1 LNLPTAQEP
10 SVSDFPAFVGIENTS
25 GSMNQPFIDF
35 MMQDMNP
42 TPFGLFDESWLVL
55 QNGDG
60 NLGFDAPAQMFVGLE
75 QPSLW

>member
-1 LNLPTAQEP
+1 
-10 SVSDFPAFVGIENTS
+10 
-25 GSMNQPFIDF
+25 MNQPFIDF

-60 NLGFDAPAQMFVGLE
+60 SLGFDAPTQVFVGLE